1 MRALPLFLS
10 ALALAS
16 TILKAADD
24 KLPERWIYAKASLG
38 TDAGLEKFLALL
50 KSAKETGCTHALLVE
65 GRWLKFPDDADYQA
79 RADKVKAAA
88 KELGIALVP
97 GICSIGYSGRYFHFD
112 PNLTAGL
119 PVKEMP
125 FVVKDGKASADP
137 AGAPNLAAL
146 KAEGNGFNGVLKVR
160 PFQHY
165 KVTFKLEGKYEGDAD
180 ELIRATGV
188 ESKRWLSRGTPHLE
202 GAASGKPVVYT
213 FNSLDSNEV
222 RFRINPGAA
231 KVSDLKIELAG
242 TLLIARRPLIPL
254 TVTSEDGK
262 TVYEEGK
269 DFKEL
274 RDADMLKKPFDGEFT
289 VERAPAAIELAEGS
303 RIKDGDKLKVSFWH
317 GYRTGTDQDGI
328 SMEDPKTMEI
338 LQIDLK
344 NCIKVWKPDAFM
356 LNYDEIR
363 VAGWEPMPDGKA
375 IKPGE
380 LLAKHFKGMYDLVRK
395 EVPGAKIYTWSDMFT
410 PFHNARPFAE
420 KGYYY
425 LVNGNWDGSWEGVP
439 KDVIIL
445 NWYSPKP
452 DGMKFFADRG
462 NPQVI
467 CGYYDGRSD
476 DKMKNN
482 IGNWMKVSAGV
493 PGVLGFMYTTWHDD
507 YKNLKRYFEL
517 VDTYSDWGGAAKAV
531 KEKEPGVKE

>member
-1 MRALPLFLS
+1 MRALPIWFL
-10 ALALAS
+10 LAWSLWPLAAR
-16 TILKAADD
+16 AAE
-24 KLPERWIYAKASLG
+24 KLPERWVYAKANLAN
-38 TDAGLEKFLALL
+38 DAGLEKFLALL
-50 KSAKETGCTHALLVE
+50 KESKASGCTHALLVE
-65 GRWLKFPDDADYQA
+65 GRFLRFADDAEYLA
-79 RADKVKAAA
+79 RVEKAKAAA
-88 KELGIALVP
+88 KDCGIALVP
-97 GICSIGYSGRYFHFD
+97 SLCSIGYSGRYFHFD
-112 PNLTAGL
+112 PNLMAGL
-119 PVKEMP
+119 PVKLMP
-125 FVVKDGKASADP
+125 FVVKNGKAGADP
-137 AGAPNLAAL
+137 AGALDVAAL
-146 KAEGNGFNGVLKVR
+146 KAEGNGLQGMLKAQ
-160 PFQHY
+160 PFQQY
-165 KVTFKLEGKYEGDAD
+165 KITFKLTGKYGGDHD
-180 ELIRATGV
+180 ELLRITSSDG
-188 ESKRWLSRGTPHLE
+188 KRWLSRATPNLKDADE
-202 GAASGKPVVYT
+202 QQVVYT
-213 FNSLDSNEV
+213 FNSLDSSEV
-222 RFRINPGAA
+222 RARFNPGAA
-231 KVSDLKIELAG
+231 KLSDMKIELAG
-242 TLLIARRPLIPL
+242 TLMIVRRPLVPL

-289 VERAPAAIELAEGS
+289 VDRAPAELELTEGS
-303 RIKDGDKLKVSFWH
+303 RIKEGDKLRLSFWH
-317 GYRTGTDQDGI
+317 GYRVGSDQDVI

-338 LQIDLK
+338 VEMELK
-344 NCIKVWKPDAFM
+344 NCIKVWNPSAFM
-356 LNYDEIR
+356 LVYDEIR
-363 VAGWEPMPDGKA
+363 VAGWEPMPDGKQL
-375 IKPGE
+375 KPGE
-380 LLAKHFKGMYDLVRK
+380 LLAKHFKAAYDLVRK
-395 EVPGAKIYTWSDMFT
+395 NAPDAKVYTWSDMFT

-425 LVNGNWDGSWEGVP
+425 LVNGNWDGSWEGLP

-467 CGYYDGRSD
+467 CGYYDGRAD

-517 VDTYSDWGGAAKAV
+517 VDTYADWSGAGKVV